1 MRGGDFEKSV
11 QLYLREAGRYPPLG
25 ADEEKRLAQAKKVLE
40 SFYKREKDSKKVPT
54 FVEKNFSHS
63 AIIQSFLA

>member
-25 ADEEKRLAQAKKVLE
+25 ADEEKRLAQRARRGDKEAKNKLI
-40 SFYKREKDSKKVPT
+40 RT
-54 FVEKNFSHS
+54 F
-63 AIIQSFLA
+63 L